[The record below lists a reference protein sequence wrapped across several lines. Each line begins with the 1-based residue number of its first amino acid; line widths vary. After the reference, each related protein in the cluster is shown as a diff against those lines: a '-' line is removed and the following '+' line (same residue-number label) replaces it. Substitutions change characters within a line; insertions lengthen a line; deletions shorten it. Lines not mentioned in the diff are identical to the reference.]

1 MRRVGF
7 LHAEQLE
14 QSVYLHY
21 LGAVYGVVFGRV
33 GSAEEFF
40 CHALSACVAIANGV
54 AYKVALA
61 VDESEVDTPCVHS
74 DASHV
79 QPQLCGLAQSG
90 LHVLEEGRKVPIDV
104 FAQAHLSVL
113 KAMYKLHGQL
123 LASALV
129 GYSSG
134 NDTARAAAEVDS

>member
-1 MRRVGF
+1 M
-7 LHAEQLE
+7 E

-21 LGAVYGVVFGRV
+21 LGAVYGVVFGWV
-33 GSAEEFF
+33 GGAEEFF
-40 CHALSACVAIANGV
+40 SHALGASVAIANGV

-79 QPQLCGLAQSG
+79 QPQLCGFAQSG
-90 LHVLEEGRKVPIDV
+90 LHILKQSRKVPVDM
-104 FAQAHLSVL
+104 FAQAHLTVL
-113 KAMYKLHGQL
+113 KAMYKLHAEL
-123 LASALV
+123 LASALI

>member
-1 MRRVGF
+1 M
-7 LHAEQLE
+7 E
-14 QSVYLHY
+14 QSVYLHH
-21 LGAVYGVVFGRV
+21 LSAVDGIVLGRV
-33 GSAEEFF
+33 DGAEEFF
-40 CHALSACVAIANGV
+40 SHALSARVAVAHRIADE
-54 AYKVALA
+54 VALA

-79 QPQLCGLAQSG
+79 QSQLCGFAQSG
-90 LHVLEEGRKVPIDV
+90 LHVLEESREIPVYM

-113 KAMYKLHGQL
+113 KAVYKLHGEL
-123 LASALV
+123 LASALI